1 MKKKILLVLA
11 LAALTA
17 IPAFA
22 AATGDN
28 QTDNQMF
35 NQMFNRHQQM
45 VQQAVKDGRITADEA
60 ATMDEHM
67 KEMAPIM
74 GKMMQNGCP
83 MGNTKDK
90 Q

>member
-1 MKKKILLVLA
+1 MKKKVLLVLA

-35 NQMFNRHQQM
+35 NHHQQM

-67 KEMAPIM
+67 KDVAPIM
-74 GKMMQNGCP
+74 QKVMQNGCP
-83 MGNTKDK
+83 MANTKDK